1 MSGFETS
8 FEQEPGGGEHP
19 SEDFEHLAQ
28 RRLRE
33 LVADDEED
41 QTEGGDAAGGQVLY
55 QRYNPPVLL
64 NVPGGGSPAAFPGKG
79 FGPEPAVSITALA
92 ETEYR

>member
-1 MSGFETS
+1 MWGSKAHSNKSPAAASTPARIS
-8 FEQEPGGGEHP
+8 
-19 SEDFEHLAQ
+19 SNLAQ

-41 QTEGGDAAGGQVLY
+41 QTKGGDAGGGQVLY

-64 NVPGGGSPAAFPGKG
+64 NVPGGGSPAAFPGKK